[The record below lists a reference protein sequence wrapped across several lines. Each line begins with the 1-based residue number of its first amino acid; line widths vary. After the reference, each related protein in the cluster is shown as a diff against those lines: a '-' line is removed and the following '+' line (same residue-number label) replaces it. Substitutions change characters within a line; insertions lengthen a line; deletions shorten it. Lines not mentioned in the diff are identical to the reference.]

1 MLLMKDSTVEAFDRF
16 AELPHNRDKKLE
28 WLDGEIIEVPS
39 NPYSSKLAIRIA
51 APLLLFVD
59 ARDLGHVTGE
69 QGGYIVAG
77 ARLAPDVAYISK
89 IRQPELETQTYNPK
103 PPNLAVEVMSPSDDP
118 DVLDRKLKKY
128 AEAGVLVWVFDPPNQ
143 RVRILAPGQPEQVI
157 ERDGT
162 LDGGDV
168 LPGFTLA
175 LKDVFK

>member
-1 MLLMKDSTVEAFDRF
+1 MLVMKDSTVEAFERF
-16 AELPHNRDKKLE
+16 AELPQNRDKKLE

-51 APLLLFVD
+51 PPLLNFVD
-59 ARDLGHVTGE
+59 QHDLGHVTGE

-89 IRQPELETQTYNPK
+89 TRQPELETQTYNPN
-103 PPNLAVEVMSPSDDP
+103 PPDLAVEVISPSDEP

-128 AEAGVLVWVFDPPNQ
+128 IEAGVLVWVFDPSNR
-143 RVRILAPGQPEQVI
+143 RVRVYTPDQREQVI
-157 ERDGT
+157 EENGM

-168 LPGFTLA
+168 LTGFKLA